1 MAETF
6 YAEHSGKPYF
16 SDLIDYMTSG
26 DVIALCLARKDG
38 IDFWRYLLGPTRVS
52 EARKLEKRKTI
63 RGIFGDPY
71 NDMYN
76 ACHGSDSPES
86 SEREIEIVFPHIL
99 YGEGGGLDSAG
110 DSVDFVKQVNIFSL
124 G

>member
-1 MAETF
+1 MAENF
-6 YAEHSGKPYF
+6 YSEHAGKPYF

-52 EARKLEKRKTI
+52 EARALKRKTI

-99 YGEGGGLDSAG
+99 YGEGGRPSSNGE
-110 DSVDFVKQVNIFSL
+110 SVDFVKQVKKE
-124 G
+124 

>member
-1 MAETF
+1 MAEKF
-6 YAEHSGKPYF
+6 YAEHKGKPYF
-16 SDLIDYMTSG
+16 DDLIDYITSG

-52 EARKLEKRKTI
+52 DARQVKRQTI

-99 YGEGGGLDSAG
+99 FGDGPRPNSGE
-110 DSVDFVKQVNIFSL
+110 DFLKQV
-124 G
+124 